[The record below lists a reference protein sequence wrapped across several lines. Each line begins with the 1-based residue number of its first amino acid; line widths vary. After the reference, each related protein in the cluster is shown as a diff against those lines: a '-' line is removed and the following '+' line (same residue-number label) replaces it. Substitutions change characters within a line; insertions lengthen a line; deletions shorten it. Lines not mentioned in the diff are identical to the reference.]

1 MRLLPSLLPSL
12 LLLSPLLLT
21 GCGKDNS
28 AGVFSSDPMLG
39 CFSTHARKPA
49 EFRIEQQQGQY
60 YVSFNRDEQWQR
72 DATPLQESSR
82 AEIAQF
88 FRDDADQINKA
99 LVRPGGGFGIF
110 KFNPGATLKGKAK
123 DSDYMALV
131 LIGAGPVFPVKC
143 P

>member
-1 MRLLPSLLPSL
+1 MRLLPSLLL
-12 LLLSPLLLT
+12 LAPLLLT
-21 GCGKDNS
+21 GCGSDNS

-39 CFSTHARKPA
+39 CYATHARKPA
-49 EFRIEQQQGQY
+49 EFRIEQQSGQY

-88 FRDDADQINKA
+88 FRDDADQIDKA
-99 LVRPGGGFGIF
+99 LVRPGGGVGIF
-110 KFNPGATLKGKAK
+110 KVNPGATLKGKAQ
-123 DSDYMALV
+123 DSHYMALV